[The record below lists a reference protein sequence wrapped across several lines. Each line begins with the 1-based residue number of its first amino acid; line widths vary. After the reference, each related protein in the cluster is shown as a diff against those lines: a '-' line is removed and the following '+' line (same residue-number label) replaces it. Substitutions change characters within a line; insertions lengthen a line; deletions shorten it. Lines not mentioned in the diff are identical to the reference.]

1 MFTKGKFRVATIV
14 LIVAIVAT
22 VFMGVMSA
30 TDDARAANRWSFW
43 ISCPGGGGTDTATL
57 RAKELNA
64 SYAYYYLT
72 TVTNNTGYNAYINV
86 RASDK
91 TTKAGTADVVYGKG
105 SYYVYYLSGYGNVGS
120 YYCPSGQ
127 SSSSSSTAYAVYME
141 GTWRP

>member
-1 MFTKGKFRVATIV
+1 MLTKGKFRIV
-14 LIVAIVAT
+14 TMLLVVAIMAT
-22 VFMGVMSA
+22 MFMGFACA
-30 TDDARAANRWSFW
+30 TDDARTASRWSFW
-43 ISCPGGGGTDTATL
+43 ISCPGAGGTDTATL
-57 RAKELNA
+57 RAKELDVN
-64 SYAYYYLT
+64 YAYYNLT

-91 TTKAGTADVVYGKG
+91 ATKAGTADVVYGTG

-127 SSSSSSTAYAVYME
+127 SSSSSSSAYAVYIE